1 MSGMRV
7 WMERPG
13 EGVRGGCGVGVGGGC
28 EWGGWCGSGR
38 RM

>member
-13 EGVRGGCGVGVGGGC
+13 EGVRGGC
-28 EWGGWCGSGR
+28 EWGGGCGSGR